1 MSQSQFSV
9 PIWPVGLS
17 TRLPV
22 VGTVGLCPTVYLMG
36 RGPIPSRRS
45 FARRSMR
52 SRGVA
57 RYQPRFP
64 AVVPVEGAGCP
75 RVTQPF
81 ATRFPSEEGVPFD
94 LHVLGAP
101 PAFILS
107 QDRTLRSNDID
118 RPRDPALRRCAYFGS
133 IGAIS
138 ASRLACR
145 MTGRFVRLLV
155 ALRKRSR

>member
-1 MSQSQFSV
+1 
-9 PIWPVGLS
+9 
-17 TRLPV
+17 
-22 VGTVGLCPTVYLMG
+22 MG

-107 QDRTLRSNDID
+107 QDRTLRSNDI
-118 RPRDPALRRCAYFGS
+118 
-133 IGAIS
+133 
-138 ASRLACR
+138 
-145 MTGRFVRLLV
+145 
-155 ALRKRSR
+155 

>member
-1 MSQSQFSV
+1 
-9 PIWPVGLS
+9 
-17 TRLPV
+17 
-22 VGTVGLCPTVYLMG
+22 MG

-45 FARRSMR
+45 FARGSMR

-107 QDRTLRSNDID
+107 QDRTLRSND
-118 RPRDPALRRCAYFGS
+118 
-133 IGAIS
+133 
-138 ASRLACR
+138 
-145 MTGRFVRLLV
+145 MTGRVIPRSGAVRTLDPSE
-155 ALRKRSR
+155 R